1 MIYYFTIYDI
11 LHHESIA
18 QEALEYAFASFG
30 ACLCKHWSMM
40 VEALP
45 DWTASTGRPPS
56 SRTAAT
62 SQRAGSTATRQP
74 TSTARCRHSALGT
87 FQNNSKSRKQLIL
100 RHLRDFLFYNNPLY
114 APHLLHKS
122 ILTFFLAVFLT
133 VIRKLT
139 VIAFM
144 KYLNIPSLRKTRL
157 VSIHGNSNL
166 NICAPN
172 D

>member
-1 MIYYFTIYDI
+1 MLFVS
-11 LHHESIA
+11 LN
-18 QEALEYAFASFG
+18 FSFLG
-30 ACLCKHWSMM
+30 GY
-40 VEALP
+40 V
-45 DWTASTGRPPS
+45 
-56 SRTAAT
+56 
-62 SQRAGSTATRQP
+62 
-74 TSTARCRHSALGT
+74 SALGT

-100 RHLRDFLFYNNPLY
+100 RHLRDFSFYHTSSL

-139 VIAFM
+139 VI
-144 KYLNIPSLRKTRL
+144 YLNIPSLRKTRL

-166 NICAPN
+166 NVCSSN

>member
-1 MIYYFTIYDI
+1 MIYYWAIYDILLCNIWYITLQYMIYYFTIYDI

-62 SQRAGSTATRQP
+62 SQRAGSTAGRP
-74 TSTARCRHSALGT
+74 PILAARCRHSALGT

-100 RHLRDFLFYNNPLY
+100 RNLRDFSFYNNSLF
-114 APHLLHKS
+114 APQVYPY
-122 ILTFFLAVFLT
+122 ILAIIYCLT
-133 VIRKLT
+133 QNNWKQ
-139 VIAFM
+139 
-144 KYLNIPSLRKTRL
+144 
-157 VSIHGNSNL
+157 
-166 NICAPN
+166 
-172 D
+172 

>member
-1 MIYYFTIYDI
+1 MYLCTRFRINTYQQGCQRNFWIVALACTYS
-11 LHHESIA
+11 LHQAAPSNAQMAESVD
-18 QEALEYAFASFG
+18 ALVSNTSG
-30 ACLCKHWSMM
+30 ATH
-40 VEALP
+40 P
-45 DWTASTGRPPS
+45 
-56 SRTAAT
+56 
-62 SQRAGSTATRQP
+62 GSTP
-74 TSTARCRHSALGT
+74 GLGT

-100 RHLRDFLFYNNPLY
+100 RHLRDFSFYHTSSL

-139 VIAFM
+139 VI
-144 KYLNIPSLRKTRL
+144 YLNIPSLRKTRL

-166 NICAPN
+166 NVCSSN

>member
-1 MIYYFTIYDI
+1 MLDRLYN
-11 LHHESIA
+11 LLA
-18 QEALEYAFASFG
+18 RFG
-30 ACLCKHWSMM
+30 GNIGFVGSGIHCL
-40 VEALP
+40 
-45 DWTASTGRPPS
+45 S
-56 SRTAAT
+56 SQSLSKSSKNWFEKRT
-62 SQRAGSTATRQP
+62 SG
-74 TSTARCRHSALGT
+74 GT

-100 RHLRDFLFYNNPLY
+100 RHLRDFSFYNNPLF

-166 NICAPN
+166 NVCSSN

>member
-1 MIYYFTIYDI
+1 MYLCTRFRINTYQQGCQRNFWIVALACTYS
-11 LHHESIA
+11 LHQAAPSNAQMAESVD
-18 QEALEYAFASFG
+18 ALVSN
-30 ACLCKHWSMM
+30 
-40 VEALP
+40 
-45 DWTASTGRPPS
+45 TN
-56 SRTAAT
+56 AAR
-62 SQRAGSTATRQP
+62 RAGSTP
-74 TSTARCRHSALGT
+74 ALGT

-100 RHLRDFLFYNNPLY
+100 RHLRDFLFYNNPLF

-166 NICAPN
+166 NVCSSN

>member
-1 MIYYFTIYDI
+1 MKIYKKLIYS
-11 LHHESIA
+11 L
-18 QEALEYAFASFG
+18 LASFAFSCFLG
-30 ACLCKHWSMM
+30 F
-40 VEALP
+40 V
-45 DWTASTGRPPS
+45 
-56 SRTAAT
+56 
-62 SQRAGSTATRQP
+62 
-74 TSTARCRHSALGT
+74 SALGT

-100 RHLRDFLFYNNPLY
+100 RHLRDFSFYNNPLF

-166 NICAPN
+166 NIRAPN

>member
-1 MIYYFTIYDI
+1 MTISCKSTCIFCGKSLYDS
-11 LHHESIA
+11 EKTRT
-18 QEALEYAFASFG
+18 FATANLKNS
-30 ACLCKHWSMM
+30 
-40 VEALP
+40 E
-45 DWTASTGRPPS
+45 ASTLFDAQMAELVDALVS
-56 SRTAAT
+56 NTNAAR
-62 SQRAGSTATRQP
+62 RAGSIP
-74 TSTARCRHSALGT
+74 ALGT

-100 RHLRDFLFYNNPLY
+100 RHLRDFSFYNNPLF